1 MSDELTLLD
10 QVETFGF
17 PWHGLYRKATS
28 DVLLPNGTT
37 KALSA
42 VGLSTG
48 TRPQDGDCYRVK
60 HPDAPGAVTSAEETA
75 QGMSWLDY
83 ALFSGSGRRYGGDEL
98 GAKRWIYVAPDGS
111 VWLVNLPIIGTVV
124 GTGALSTTLTLSP
137 FGRLGEPEDP
147 APASQSIAVSISGD
161 WFTADYAAYY
171 DDNRLYID
179 DINPTGSRALIPPG
193 ISFGML
199 ELRISGTPPAATAEL
214 VALWSITDGKGVEIS
229 DSSVVYGPVGLY
241 TKPTGSGT
249 TATGVSNVILGGFY
263 LPDGVTVGQVK
274 YTARVDRSKT
284 FDWTLNTSGHYI
296 IDYHN
301 TQHIEASAE
310 IVIGPRSVR
319 WEMEADETAA
329 GGSGNEITR
338 TVSLPF
344 NPYALPFTGTD
355 GQFYVIAEN
364 DYIDGLTGIFWHTFP
379 DRLEH
384 QAFQIQTNRYGNGL
398 WGLVVIDKTN
408 VLWPSPPV
416 LYLYRANSTL
426 VGKLANGGVAVSEV
440 NGGNV
445 RRFASEHPVSGA
457 IANDVDVVC
466 WI

>member
-1 MSDELTLLD
+1 MSDELTILD
-10 QVETFGF
+10 QVDTFGF

-28 DVLLPNGTT
+28 DVLLPSGAT

-42 VGLSTG
+42 VGLTSG
-48 TRPQDGDCYRVK
+48 TPPQDGDCYRVQ

-83 ALFSGSGRRYGGDEL
+83 ALFAGSGRRYGGDEI
-98 GAKRWIYVAPDGS
+98 GAKRWVYVAPDGS
-111 VWLVNLPIIGTVV
+111 VWLVNLPIIGTAV

-147 APASQSIAVSISGD
+147 APTSQSIAVSISSD
-161 WFTADYAAYY
+161 WFTADYAPYY

-179 DINPTGSRALIPPG
+179 DINPTGSRALITPG

-214 VALWSITDGKGVEIS
+214 VALWSITEGKGVEFATSTIT
-229 DSSVVYGPVGLY
+229 DAAVGLR
-241 TKPTGSGT
+241 TKPVGSGT
-249 TATGVSNVILGGFY
+249 ASSGVSGVRLGAFY
-263 LPDGVTVGQVK
+263 APDGVTVTPVL
-274 YTARVDRSKT
+274 YTAQVDSTRS
-284 FDWTLNTSGHYI
+284 FSWTLDASGYYI
-296 IDYHN
+296 IDYYN
-301 TQHIEASAE
+301 TQSVVASAE
-310 IVIGPRSVR
+310 ISVAGRSVR
-319 WEMEADETAA
+319 WEITASETAESD
-329 GGSGNEITR
+329 GGNLVNRSVT
-338 TVSLPF
+338 LPF
-344 NPYALPFTGTD
+344 QPLTLTFSGTD
-355 GQFYVIAEN
+355 GSSSPIVDN
-364 DYIDGLTGIFWHTFP
+364 DQLSGLSTIMWHSFP

-384 QAFQIQTNRYGNGL
+384 LAFKIQAMRYGNGL
-398 WGLVVIDKTN
+398 WGLVVVDKTGA
-408 VLWPSPPV
+408 LWPSPPS

-426 VGKLANGGVAVSEV
+426 VGKVANGGVAVSEV

-457 IANDVDVVC
+457 IAHDVSVVC